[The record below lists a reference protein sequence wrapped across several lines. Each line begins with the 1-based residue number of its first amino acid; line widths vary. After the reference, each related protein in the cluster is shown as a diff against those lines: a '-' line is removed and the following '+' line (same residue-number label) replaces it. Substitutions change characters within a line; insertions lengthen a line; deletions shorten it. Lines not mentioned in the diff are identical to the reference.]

1 MSTIVA
7 TVFVDDRENALERK
21 KAKASR
27 KPAKPSPVH
36 YLEPVFDA
44 DNRANSKKPTSNG
57 GGTITYKI
65 TRLTLADYLIVLTDA
80 SGAEI
85 VAAAIERKRWKDL
98 ASTITGSR
106 AETQPRNL
114 RLAKL
119 KYGSHVYYLAEGSM
133 TYSDDYKIGGGGHG
147 QPFKTLHSKLRH
159 ETIRGIPFIQTKDPE
174 HTVQM
179 LTKMTRDFIKMH
191 TCGEL
196 AFPLQSRSGTGML
209 EAYAHHLR
217 QIGEQFS
224 TLMIDGTVDN
234 IDYTN
239 TRAAI
244 QEINETLEFLLDIP
258 DEDRV
263 ASDDLIP
270 ADVPDLFTKVQSAGE
285 SDIISLMWEA
295 IPGITKN
302 SAPLI
307 SEKYKLTELFNT
319 TEDSELD
326 TLETDISEMR
336 FASGT
341 RIGKQAA
348 KIVANFRTDSA
359 RDAASIKV
367 LCAIPRVTEPVASA
381 IIAKYGLAYIS
392 DKKFE
397 ITWLQEIVV
406 GKRAIGKALAS
417 KIRTLLQYDM

>member
-1 MSTIVA
+1 
-7 TVFVDDRENALERK
+7 
-21 KAKASR
+21 
-27 KPAKPSPVH
+27 
-36 YLEPVFDA
+36 
-44 DNRANSKKPTSNG
+44 
-57 GGTITYKI
+57 
-65 TRLTLADYLIVLTDA
+65 
-80 SGAEI
+80 
-85 VAAAIERKRWKDL
+85 
-98 ASTITGSR
+98 
-106 AETQPRNL
+106 
-114 RLAKL
+114 
-119 KYGSHVYYLAEGSM
+119 
-133 TYSDDYKIGGGGHG
+133 
-147 QPFKTLHSKLRH
+147 
-159 ETIRGIPFIQTKDPE
+159 
-174 HTVQM
+174 
-179 LTKMTRDFIKMH
+179 
-191 TCGEL
+191 
-196 AFPLQSRSGTGML
+196 
-209 EAYAHHLR
+209 
-217 QIGEQFS
+217 
-224 TLMIDGTVDN
+224 
-234 IDYTN
+234 
-239 TRAAI
+239 
-244 QEINETLEFLLDIP
+244 
-258 DEDRV
+258 
-263 ASDDLIP
+263 
-270 ADVPDLFTKVQSAGE
+270 
-285 SDIISLMWEA
+285 MWEA